1 MDKLPDK
8 IMNKQLLTN
17 CIPFQTVKTT
27 LNESTSVAG
36 KMVVSGILQRAN
48 AKNQNGRIYPLDVL
62 KREVEKY
69 NQTFVKEKR
78 AVGEL
83 DHPDSEVVNLKN
95 VSHNITKTWW
105 DNNDLMG
112 EVEILTTPSGNI
124 LKELLKCGI
133 TVGISSRGSGSVK
146 KVNESTVE
154 VNDDF
159 SLIAFDFVSNPS
171 TVGAFMLPESPL
183 NESVKIL
190 QNPIT
195 NKWETVEKIIRDIIN
210 EIK

>member
-1 MDKLPDK
+1 
-8 IMNKQLLTN
+8 MNKQLLTN
-17 CIPFQTVKTT
+17 CIPFQTLKSP
-27 LNESTSVAG
+27 LNESTTSEG
-36 KMVVSGILQRAN
+36 KMLVSGILQRAN

-62 KREVEKY
+62 RREVEKY

-83 DHPDSEVVNLKN
+83 DRPDSEVVNLKN

-105 DNNDLMG
+105 DGNDLMG

-146 KVNESTVE
+146 KVNENTVE

-171 TVGAFMLPESPL
+171 TIGAFMLPESPL

-195 NKWETVEKIIRDIIN
+195 NKWESVEKIIRDIIN

>member
-1 MDKLPDK
+1 
-8 IMNKQLLTN
+8 MNKQLLTN
-17 CIPFQTVKTT
+17 CIPFQSLKSP
-27 LNESTSVAG
+27 LNESMTSEG
-36 KMVVSGILQRAN
+36 KMLVSGILQRAN

-62 KREVEKY
+62 RREVEKY

-105 DNNDLMG
+105 DGNDLMG

-146 KVNESTVE
+146 KVNENTVE

-171 TVGAFMLPESPL
+171 TIGAFMLPESPL

-190 QNPIT
+190 QNPVT
-195 NKWETVEKIIRDIIN
+195 NKWESVEKIIRDIIN

>member
-1 MDKLPDK
+1 MKE
-8 IMNKQLLTN
+8 LLIE
-17 CIPFQTVKTT
+17 CIPFEFKQT
-27 LNESTSVAG
+27 LNESAADG
-36 KMVVSGILQRAN
+36 KMCVSGILQRAES
-48 AKNQNGRIYPLDVL
+48 KNQNGRVYPFEILQ
-62 KREVEKY
+62 REVEKY
-69 NQTFVKEKR
+69 NQNFVQQKR
-78 AVGEL
+78 AMGEL

-95 VSHNITKTWW
+95 VSHNILRTWW
-105 DNNDLMG
+105 NGKELMG

-133 TVGISSRGSGSVK
+133 TLGISSRGAGTVK

-171 TVGAFMLPESPL
+171 TIGAFMFQKAPM
-183 NESVKIL
+183 NESVTRNVI
-190 QNPIT
+190 NPID
-195 NKWETVEKIIRDIIN
+195 NKWTKVDDIIRDILS

>member
-1 MDKLPDK
+1 
-8 IMNKQLLTN
+8 MNKQLLTN

>member
-1 MDKLPDK
+1 
-8 IMNKQLLTN
+8 MNKQLLTN
-17 CIPFQTVKTT
+17 CIPFQTLKSP
-27 LNESTSVAG
+27 LNESTTSEG
-36 KMVVSGILQRAN
+36 KMLVSGILQRAN

-62 KREVEKY
+62 RREVEKY

-105 DNNDLMG
+105 DGNDLMG

-146 KVNESTVE
+146 KVNENTVE

-171 TVGAFMLPESPL
+171 TIGAFMLPESPL

-195 NKWETVEKIIRDIIN
+195 NKWESVEKIIRDIIN